1 MSIVPSNPTGNV
13 PQIGLPLVGDL
24 LGGGGG
30 LPLVG
35 GLLGG
40 GGGLPLVGGLL
51 GGLQSGRQGIPTLR
65 NIRTMQHIR
74 TRRHIRTH
82 QHIRTSLP
90 SMSLL
95 DLLG

>member
-13 PQIGLPLVGDL
+13 LQGGLPLVGDL

-40 GGGLPLVGGLL
+40 
-51 GGLQSGRQGIPTLR
+51 LQGSPAHQGIRTLR
-65 NIRTMQHIR
+65 
-74 TRRHIRTH
+74 
-82 QHIRTSLP
+82 HIRTSLP
-90 SMSLL
+90 SVSLL
-95 DLLG
+95 ELLG

>member
-13 PQIGLPLVGDL
+13 LQGGLPLVGDL
-24 LGGGGG
+24 LG
-30 LPLVG
+30 
-35 GLLGG
+35 GG

-51 GGLQSGRQGIPTLR
+51 GGLQGTPARQGIRTLR
-65 NIRTMQHIR
+65 NIRTLRHIR
-74 TRRHIRTH
+74 TR

-95 DLLG
+95 DLLR